1 MNKGTI
7 HPRRE
12 VKLQEGYRGSREK
25 FISYPK
31 IVSHRF
37 QNGLFCV
44 VVLVVV
50 AAFGFVCFFFFLI
63 SPMQKRSI

>member
-7 HPRRE
+7 HPRRGL
-12 VKLQEGYRGSREK
+12 KLQEGCRGSREK

-37 QNGLFCV
+37 QKGLF
-44 VVLVVV
+44 
-50 AAFGFVCFFFFLI
+50 
-63 SPMQKRSI
+63 